1 MTNFPQPK
9 EGGLTVMPKKVRLL
23 LCIERRSD
31 PERLQDGTRGVDGGE
46 GEEVRGERVD
56 SFEGF

>member
-1 MTNFPQPK
+1 MA
-9 EGGLTVMPKKVRLL
+9 LR
-23 LCIERRSD
+23 IERRSD